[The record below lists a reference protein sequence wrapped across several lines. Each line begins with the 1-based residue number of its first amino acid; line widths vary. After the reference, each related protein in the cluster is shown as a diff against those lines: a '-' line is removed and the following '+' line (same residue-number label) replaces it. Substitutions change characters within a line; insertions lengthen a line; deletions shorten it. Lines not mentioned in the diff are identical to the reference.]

1 MSENKLNYISLFSAA
16 GIGCYGFKSEL
27 FECLSTCE
35 LLEKRIKFQKFNKIC
50 KKPEQYICGDIT
62 DPDIQLKLFQNIG
75 NKKIVVPE
83 TVVVERN
90 GEDLSITTEEEG
102 CDANTTVEKS
112 MDTAFLGNLI
122 TGGAFGSTT
131 DSVTGKM
138 WDYQSD
144 VTIICK

>member
-1 MSENKLNYISLFSAA
+1 MKKLVLTALIANLTLSGCATIVAEDTDQIKITSNKQDQFVAYV
-16 GIGCYGFKSEL
+16 
-27 FECLSTCE
+27 
-35 LLEKRIKFQKFNKIC
+35 
-50 KKPEQYICGDIT
+50 
-62 DPDIQLKLFQNIG
+62 G
-75 NKKIVVPE
+75 NKKIIVPE

-90 GEDLSITTEEEG
+90 GENLVVTTEEEG
-102 CDANTTVEKS
+102 CDANTKVEKS

-122 TGGAFGSTT
+122 TGGVFGSTT

>member
-1 MSENKLNYISLFSAA
+1 MFKKKESFMKKLVLSVLLANLTLSGCATIVAEDTDQIKVTSNK
-16 GIGCYGFKSEL
+16 
-27 FECLSTCE
+27 
-35 LLEKRIKFQKFNKIC
+35 Q
-50 KKPEQYICGDIT
+50 EQFVAY
-62 DPDIQLKLFQNIG
+62 IG

>member
-1 MSENKLNYISLFSAA
+1 MKKLVLSVILANLTLSGCATIVAEDTDLVKVTSNKQENFVAYV
-16 GIGCYGFKSEL
+16 
-27 FECLSTCE
+27 
-35 LLEKRIKFQKFNKIC
+35 
-50 KKPEQYICGDIT
+50 
-62 DPDIQLKLFQNIG
+62 G

-83 TVVVERN
+83 SVVVERN
-90 GEDLSITTEEEG
+90 GEDLFVTTEEEG
-102 CDANTTVEKS
+102 CDANTEVEKS
-112 MDTAFLGNLI
+112 MDNAFLGNII